1 MGFFD
6 KLKEKLTKTK
16 QTIIEKIEAIVPVG
30 KKIDET
36 TIEEIEEILISSDVG
51 IKATEQI
58 TELLKKRVKEGALK
72 DYNDLKL
79 LLRDELYKIL
89 EDNTSLN
96 LSNKPSVILVVGVN
110 GVGKTTTIGKLGHK
124 FVSEGKSVVFAA
136 SDTFRAAAIEQLE
149 IWANRVGA
157 DLIKHKSG
165 ADPAAVA
172 FDALEH
178 AKSKNKDIV
187 IVDTAGRLH
196 TKFPLME
203 ELKKISRVMKKSIPD
218 SPHETLLILDATT
231 GQNAI
236 RQAVL
241 FNEALGLTG
250 IVVTKLDGTAKGG
263 VIFAVKKEIGVP
275 IKLIGIGEGVD
286 DLKEF
291 NPKEFVDALFD

>member
-6 KLKEKLTKTK
+6 KLKEKLAKTK
-16 QTIIEKIEAIVPVG
+16 QTIIEKIETVVPIG

-51 IKATEQI
+51 VQATAHI
-58 TELLKKRVKEGALK
+58 ASILKKRVKEGALK
-72 DYNDLKL
+72 DYADLKTL
-79 LLRDELYKIL
+79 LKEELYKIL
-89 EDNTSLN
+89 ENDTQLN
-96 LSNKPSVILVVGVN
+96 ISAKPFVILVVGVN

-124 FVSEGKSVVFAA
+124 FIINGKSVVFAA
-136 SDTFRAAAIEQLE
+136 ADTFRAAAIEQLE
-149 IWANRVGA
+149 IWSNKVGA
-157 DLIKHKSG
+157 DIIKHKSG

-187 IVDTAGRLH
+187 IIDTAGRLH

-203 ELKKISRVMKKSIPD
+203 ELKKINRVMKKSIPEA
-218 SPHETLLILDATT
+218 PHETLLIVDATT
-231 GQNAI
+231 GQNAV
-236 RQAVL
+236 RQAAL
-241 FNEALGLTG
+241 FNDAVGLTG
-250 IVVTKLDGTAKGG
+250 VVVTKLDGTAKGG
-263 VIFAVKKEIGVP
+263 VIFAIKKEIGVP
-275 IKLIGIGEGVD
+275 IKLIGLGEGVD